1 MKPAWIR
8 RPVLLILFSF
18 LLSGCKGDMTDTGNE
33 TDVPDKNAVVTESM
47 SEELPV
53 EQTEESASVLVQD
66 LGGLLCERDSVRD
79 LMLVVDRRGLDD
91 ITVMASEEERE
102 RILDELYAADLSGFE
117 SAGPREAG
125 GIVEKYK
132 IQTDEMEVS
141 LSIYQDMTGNYQYIT
156 IAGPDRRPISEIKG
170 PAGAFD
176 FPRLGKLAAEVRT
189 NTEDPLY
196 SGTASVP
203 ESGYETKM
211 NKLAC
216 GYALYFFETALREEA
231 MEAPGEGESFDV
243 QIKIGEMVYQLQ
255 RDTGY
260 ISRTD
265 SQGTSYGKLAE
276 DALLVV
282 LTEAQ
287 VGHSLK
293 EP

>member
-1 MKPAWIR
+1 
-8 RPVLLILFSF
+8 
-18 LLSGCKGDMTDTGNE
+18 
-33 TDVPDKNAVVTESM
+33 
-47 SEELPV
+47 
-53 EQTEESASVLVQD
+53 
-66 LGGLLCERDSVRD
+66 
-79 LMLVVDRRGLDD
+79 
-91 ITVMASEEERE
+91 
-102 RILDELYAADLSGFE
+102 
-117 SAGPREAG
+117 
-125 GIVEKYK
+125 
-132 IQTDEMEVS
+132 MEVS

-176 FPRLGKLAAEVRT
+176 FPRLGKLAADVRT

-231 MEAPGEGESFDV
+231 MEAPGEGEIFDV

-255 RDTGY
+255 SDTGY
-260 ISRTD
+260 FSRTD
-265 SQGTSYGKLAE
+265 SQGTSYGKLTE

>member
-102 RILDELYAADLSGFE
+102 RILDELYAADLSGFA

-255 RDTGY
+255 SDTGY
-260 ISRTD
+260 FSRTD